1 MSDHQAAEQPDAPAG
16 EAAAPSTEP
25 TSPESAEP
33 TTPMSA
39 ETTTPASAE
48 TTTEVLP
55 PAPAANPYGIG
66 QAQPGI
72 PSFPAQS
79 AYPTTKPKRSKI
91 QLLRPVIGIA
101 IVAALAIGG
110 KIVHDQS
117 QAKRS
122 SDGSITTK
130 GDLDA
135 FSIKTG
141 DCFTNPGEATDFS
154 KVTALPCTQPH
165 TAQVYGSFTYPD
177 ATNTAPDDTTMEST
191 VADQCK
197 PFEASINTT
206 FASTNNMYG
215 AYIRPNDDAWSK
227 GNYTILCVIS
237 SDTAV
242 SGTALTS

>member
-16 EAAAPSTEP
+16 EAGAPSTE
-25 TSPESAEP
+25 S
-33 TTPMSA
+33 TTQ
-39 ETTTPASAE
+39 
-48 TTTEVLP
+48 VLP
-55 PAPAANPYGIG
+55 PAPAANPYGIQQG
-66 QAQPGI
+66 QPEGV

-79 AYPTTKPKRSKI
+79 AFPTKPKRSKV
-91 QLLRPVIGIA
+91 QLLRPFIGIA

-177 ATNTAPDDTTMEST
+177 ATSTAPTDQAMQDTVST
-191 VADQCK
+191 QCK
-197 PFEASINTT
+197 PFEASINTG

-215 AYIRPNDDAWSK
+215 AYIRPNDQAWSK

-237 SDTAV
+237 SDAPV